1 MHTLTII
8 PGQLV
13 IQAPA
18 RARLHEVLDQ
28 HGIAVTA
35 YCDGMGTCGKC
46 VVRVTCAGGG
56 VAPVSDADRQH
67 LHEDELAR
75 GLRLA
80 CQWRVVCDATI
91 EIPARSRME
100 HMQVQGKGDRQ
111 GPRALRPAVAGMRQY
126 GMAIDLGSTTVV
138 GSLLDLESSQVLAV
152 ASGLNRQ
159 RRFGADVISRI
170 NHALQAGGLAE
181 LHAALVA
188 TLDDI
193 VARACADAQVRVD
206 QLHELVLTGNTVMLH
221 SLQRAPLDTLAV
233 LPFTPVISAAHRTS
247 AAALGLACPAH
258 VMAYTFPIIGG
269 FVGGDTVSCMLATD
283 MDERDDCHMIIDIGT
298 NGEVA
303 LGSRAGWVTASAPAG
318 PAFEGARIS
327 CGMPGAPG
335 AIEHVAFTAE
345 GVTLDVIGETTP
357 LGVCGTGLIDAVAA
371 LLDAG
376 VVDETGRL
384 VAPEEVPDAA
394 PAWLRARI
402 VERNGAPAFVL
413 FDPQTDAYEHTAE
426 ARPLYLTQRDIRE
439 LQLAKAAIAAAC
451 ELLLRTRGLTWDD
464 VTFVYLAGAFG
475 NYLRPATAQRIGLL
489 PPLPLA
495 RIAFIGNAASAG
507 ARRALVSGDD
517 RRRAERI
524 AREAAHVELAA
535 DTAFQQCYADHLL
548 FVGRA

>member
-67 LHEDELAR
+67 LHEDELAH

-100 HMQVQGKGDRQ
+100 HMQVQGKGDQQ
-111 GPRALRPAVAGMRQY
+111 GPRTPRPAVAGMRQY

-138 GSLLDLESSQVLAV
+138 GSLLDLESGQVLAV

-170 NHALQAGGLAE
+170 NHALQAGGLGE

-193 VARACADAQVRVD
+193 VARACAEAQVRVD

-233 LPFTPVISAAHRTS
+233 LPFTPVISAARRMS

-345 GVTLDVIGETTP
+345 AVTLDVIDETTP

-384 VAPEEVPDAA
+384 VAPEKVPDAA
-394 PAWLRARI
+394 PAWLRARM

-413 FDPQTDAYEHTAE
+413 FDPQTDEYEHTAE

-439 LQLAKAAIAAAC
+439 LQLAKAAIASAC
-451 ELLLRTRGLTWDD
+451 ELLLRSRGMTWDD

-489 PPLPLA
+489 PPLPLT

-535 DTAFQQCYADHLL
+535 DPAFQQCYADHLL

>member
-1 MHTLTII
+1 MHTLTIV
-8 PGQLV
+8 PEHLV

-18 RARLHEVLDQ
+18 HACLHEVLDR
-28 HGIAVTA
+28 HGIALTA

-56 VAPVSDADRQH
+56 AAPVSDVDRQH

-80 CQWRVVCDATI
+80 CQWRVSCDATI
-91 EIPARSRME
+91 EIPARSRLE
-100 HMQVQGKGDRQ
+100 HMQVQGKGDEQ
-111 GPRALRPAVAGMRQY
+111 GPAARPAAAGARQY
-126 GMAIDLGSTTVV
+126 GMAIDIGSTTVA
-138 GSLLDLESSQVLAV
+138 GSLLDLEHGQVLAV

-159 RRFGADVISRI
+159 RRYGADVISRI
-170 NHALQAGGLAE
+170 SHAQQDGGLGE

-193 VARACADAQVRVD
+193 VARACAEAHVHVAQLR
-206 QLHELVLTGNTVMLH
+206 ELVLTGNTVMLH
-221 SLQRAPLDTLAV
+221 SLQRAPMDTLAV
-233 LPFTPVISAAHRTS
+233 LPFVPVINEARRMS

-258 VMAYTFPIIGG
+258 VMAYTFPVIGG

-327 CGMPGAPG
+327 CGMPGATG
-335 AIEHVAFTAE
+335 AIEHVAFTATA
-345 GVTLDVIGETTP
+345 VVLDVIGETTP

-376 VVDETGRL
+376 LVDETGRL
-384 VAPEEVPDAA
+384 LAPEEVPGDV

-402 VERNGAPAFVL
+402 IEQNGAAAFVL
-413 FDPQTDAYEHTAE
+413 FDPQTDEDAHTAE
-426 ARPLYLTQRDIRE
+426 ARPLYLTQRDLRE
-439 LQLAKAAIAAAC
+439 LQLAKAAIASAC
-451 ELLLRTRGLTWDD
+451 ELLVRTRGMTWAD
-464 VTFVYLAGAFG
+464 VTRVYLAGAFG
-475 NYLRPATAQRIGLL
+475 NYLRPATARRIGLL

-495 RIAFIGNAASAG
+495 QIAFIGNAASTG

-524 AREAAHVELAA
+524 ARDAIHVELAA
-535 DTAFQQCYADHLL
+535 DAAFQECYADHLL
-548 FVGRA
+548 FAGRA